1 MLTGDI
7 EEIAEKAIHAK
18 YKRNVKILKSN
29 ILKVAHHG
37 SKTSSITEFIE
48 KIKPKYAIIGV
59 GEDNKFGHP
68 SDNTIQNLE
77 KANIRIYRTDKMG
90 EIEIKTN
97 GKEIKINEFLKC
109 K

>member
-1 MLTGDI
+1 M
-7 EEIAEKAIHAK
+7 
-18 YKRNVKILKSN
+18 
-29 ILKVAHHG
+29 AHHG
-37 SKTSSITEFIE
+37 LKTSSTQNFLNAV
-48 KIKPKYAIIGV
+48 KPQYAVIGV
-59 GEDNKFGHP
+59 GKNNKFGHP